1 MICHI
6 DRFHSHLLLT
16 RIIGTHLKFVPLLHR
31 HPLEVIIMRQSR
43 YWALELK
50 VVSIETSSRRL
61 VESAISM
68 LGQVLVAAAAQLPA
82 QPIKKLHS
90 THFGLFLRLL
100 RNYLD
105 YIQFIP
111 RFLSL
116 VTRYLQL

>member
-1 MICHI
+1 
-6 DRFHSHLLLT
+6 
-16 RIIGTHLKFVPLLHR
+16 
-31 HPLEVIIMRQSR
+31 MRQSR

-82 QPIKKLHS
+82 QSIKKLHS
-90 THFGLFLRLL
+90 THITIFLRLL